1 MGSMPNCRVEALSV
15 RFDSLEQF
23 EFESV
28 ALVHADVL
36 LRVAHRVLGQPA
48 AAQDAVQETFLS
60 AWRSFHQFKRSTNCK
75 AWLFKIM
82 FRVISGNRQHDLKL
96 PIVELRDGY
105 DLDHMI
111 GEIPGE
117 GSIAHSDVLAAIDS
131 LATGQRAVLMLA
143 AVEGFTCKE
152 ISSILGTPIG
162 TVMSRLSRARTEVRN
177 ALCSTVRVQ
186 SKNAAYQERKDAR

>member
-1 MGSMPNCRVEALSV
+1 MVRCRVRAFAV

-28 ALVHADVL
+28 ALVHAEIL

-48 AAQDAVQETFLS
+48 AAQDAVQETLLS
-60 AWRSFHQFKRSTNCK
+60 AWRSFHQFKRETNCR

-82 FRVISGNRQHDLKL
+82 FRVINGGRQRDLKL
-96 PIVELRDGY
+96 PIVELLDGY

-111 GEIPGE
+111 IAIEGERK
-117 GSIAHSDVLAAIDS
+117 IAHSDVLAAIDS
-131 LATGQRAVLMLA
+131 LPTGQRAVLMLA

-152 ISSILGTPIG
+152 ISSILRIPVG
-162 TVMSRLSRARTEVRN
+162 TVMSRLSRARTDVRN
-177 ALCSTVRVQ
+177 ALCSTAKVHTALRPHR
-186 SKNAAYQERKDAR
+186 AERKRHDL

>member
-1 MGSMPNCRVEALSV
+1 MG
-15 RFDSLEQF
+15 FDSLEQL
-23 EFESV
+23 EFECV
-28 ALVHADVL
+28 ALVHTEVL
-36 LRVAHRVLGQPA
+36 LRVAQRVLGQPA

-60 AWRSFHQFKRSTNCK
+60 AWRSFHQFKRATNCR

-96 PIVELRDGY
+96 PILEVRDGY

-111 GEIPGE
+111 VEVPME
-117 GSIAHSDVLAAIDS
+117 RTIAHSDVLAAIDS
-131 LATGQRAVLMLA
+131 LSTEQRAVLMLA

-177 ALCSTVRVQ
+177 ALCSTAQVQ
-186 SKNAAYQERKDAR
+186 RRTAASQGRKEAP

>member
-1 MGSMPNCRVEALSV
+1 V

-60 AWRSFHQFKRSTNCK
+60 AWRSFHQFKRATNCR

-82 FRVISGNRQHDLKL
+82 FRVIGGNRQHDLKL

-111 GEIPGE
+111 IEIPGVT
-117 GSIAHSDVLAAIDS
+117 IAHSDLLAAIDS

-177 ALCSTVRVQ
+177 ALCSTARVQ
-186 SKNAAYQERKDAR
+186 SKNAAYQDRKDAP